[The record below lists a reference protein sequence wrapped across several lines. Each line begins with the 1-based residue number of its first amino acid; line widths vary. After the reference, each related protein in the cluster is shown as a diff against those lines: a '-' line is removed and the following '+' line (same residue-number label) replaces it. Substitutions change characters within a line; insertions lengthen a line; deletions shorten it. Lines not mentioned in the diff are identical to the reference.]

1 MTKKFTIPCN
11 FSGQAVMTDFFIG
24 EPAEGQHPINF
35 QAKFL
40 ASNKGGIVPQ
50 EVMDSMTKIKT
61 LADEHNVSF
70 EDLFIYTLNIANNEQ
85 QIENKEFNKILI
97 DADKANK
104 QIAK

>member
-1 MTKKFTIPCN
+1 MTKKFSIPCN

-40 ASNKGGIVPQ
+40 ADNKGGVVPQ
-50 EVMDSMTKIKT
+50 EVMDSISKIHT
-61 LADEHNVSF
+61 LANQHNVLF
-70 EDLFIYTLNIANNEQ
+70 EDLFIYTLNVANNQE

-97 DADKANK
+97 EADKETK
-104 QIAK
+104 QIGL